1 MEQFFYQFLQSFI
14 FFPIQ
19 KTNEPSWNKRM
30 VTKNLEKSRLRY
42 VDGRFSYLWNISD
55 ETFLMCIAYVAKSS
69 CRFFSMVDE
78 KRSRRVSEH
87 IARPAIPAGALR
99 SRRWRTYLASW
110 GKRFCSIVQNLP
122 GEMYFWLLSRAG
134 LLETFCQLMIGPTDI
149 FLHEKC
155 NGTKK
160 RIKSL
165 SDLKEI
171 KYPFTFAAKL

>member
-1 MEQFFYQFLQSFI
+1 MSMGAFL
-14 FFPIQ
+14 
-19 KTNEPSWNKRM
+19 
-30 VTKNLEKSRLRY
+30 
-42 VDGRFSYLWNISD
+42 IS
-55 ETFLMCIAYVAKSS
+55 ETFQTRRFWCVLRMLQKV
-69 CRFFSMVDE
+69 RVVFFSMVDE

-87 IARPAIPAGALR
+87 FARPAIPTGALR
-99 SRRWRTYLASW
+99 SRRWRTYLTSW
-110 GKRFCSIVQNLP
+110 GKRFCSNVQNLP
-122 GEMYFWLLSRAG
+122 GEKYFWLLSRAG